1 MLCLAQRAG
10 LFIPTKRT
18 MSKQAYLLNQDITH
32 FLREKTRTGST
43 FTQEDIAYINRYTG
57 YGGMWKLDNELTKER
72 GLYEYYTPVELINA
86 MIGLAYQHGYQGGPV
101 LEPSCGIGRFLHYF
115 PPQEKVTG
123 IELDEIS
130 YLIARANFP
139 TYDIRHQSF
148 NELFID
154 RRGKQQEFKAAYQL
168 VIGNPPYGEF
178 AGKGTRAEKRLTRAN
193 TYVDYFITRGLDLLL
208 PGGLLVY
215 VIPSAFIDGSATAV
229 KEEILQKAD
238 LRDAYRLP
246 KGIFA
251 QTDIQT
257 DIVVFQKK

>member
-1 MLCLAQRAG
+1 
-10 LFIPTKRT
+10 
-18 MSKQAYLLNQDITH
+18 MSKRAYQLNQDIAEFVKNKAAIGTPY
-32 FLREKTRTGST
+32 
-43 FTQEDIAYINRYTG
+43 TQEDIAFVNQYIG
-57 YGGMWKLDNELTKER
+57 YGGMWNYDDDLAKER
-72 GLYEYYTPVELINA
+72 GLYEYYTPVELISA

-154 RRGKQQEFKAAYQL
+154 RRGKQQEFKAAYHL

-229 KEEILQKAD
+229 KEEILQKAN